1 MPGERICR
9 SKRFHKCQPAVQT
22 APLSS
27 HPGTTHLESFLF
39 SMPDN
44 LATADVDGDALA
56 RLADK
61 TDVDQLLGAL
71 SDLDEEDL
79 RRLADGARPR
89 KPQRPSPAPPV
100 NADVYDVFEDL
111 TDAQEATRE
120 TVRSFMQEEVE
131 PVANEMWEDGTFPKD
146 LIPKAGALFDE
157 VVGRDAYTFPSD
169 DPIRTNLI
177 SFEMSRV
184 EPSFCTFWGVHTL
197 LCMGSVALFGSE
209 EQKERFL
216 EPLAAFDLIGSWA
229 LTEPDHGSDVSRGL
243 ETTARREG
251 DTWVLD
257 GAKKWAGNA
266 TFADVTVVWAR
277 DEADGCI
284 KGFLVEQERPGYHVE
299 QIGGKIA
306 KRGVENG
313 RIELDGVALPEAN
326 RLPGVSHFGDV
337 SAQLATCRASVAWEA
352 AGLATG
358 AYEKALAYCNERTQ
372 FGKPT
377 SSFQMVQD
385 KLVTMLGKVTAL
397 QTFVMQLGR
406 LEAGAGAIGNER
418 SSLAKVWACD
428 TMREVVSIARGIMG
442 GNGILLDHD
451 VARLFADA
459 EGVYS
464 YEGSREMNALIV
476 GRAITGQSA
485 FV

>member
-1 MPGERICR
+1 
-9 SKRFHKCQPAVQT
+9 
-22 APLSS
+22 
-27 HPGTTHLESFLF
+27 
-39 SMPDN
+39 MPDD
-44 LATADVDGDALA
+44 LAPADVDGDLLA
-56 RLADK
+56 RLGEK
-61 TDVDQLLGAL
+61 TDVDQLLHAL
-71 SDLDEEDL
+71 SDLDEDEL
-79 RRLADGARPR
+79 RRLAEGAQPR
-89 KPQRPSPAPPV
+89 TPQRPSPTPPV
-100 NADVYDVFEDL
+100 NPDVYDVFGDL
-111 TDAQEATRE
+111 TDAQQGARK
-120 TVRSFMQEEVE
+120 TVRSFMLEEVE
-131 PVANEMWEDGTFPKD
+131 PVANAAWEAASFPKE
-146 LIPKAGALFDE
+146 LIPKAGALFDD
-157 VVGRDAYTFPSD
+157 VIGTDNYTFPPD
-169 DPIRTNLI
+169 DPIRANLI

-184 EPSFCTFWGVHTL
+184 GPSFCTFWGVHTF

-216 EPLAAFDLIGSWA
+216 DPLAAFDMIGSWA

-243 ETTARREG
+243 ATTARREG

-266 TFADVTVVWAR
+266 PFAGVTVIWAR
-277 DEADGCI
+277 DVSDGNV
-284 KGFLVEQERPGYHVE
+284 KGFLVEQERPGYYVE
-299 QIGGKIA
+299 QIGGKIS
-306 KRGVENG
+306 KRSVENG
-313 RIELDGVALPEAN
+313 LIELDHVEVPEAN

-337 SAQLATCRASVAWEA
+337 GAQLATCRASVAWEA

-358 AYEKALAYCNERTQ
+358 AYEKALDYCNNREQ

-385 KLVTMLGKVTAL
+385 ELVTMLGKVTAL

-406 LEAGAGAIGNER
+406 LQAQEGTISNER

-428 TMREVVSIARGIMG
+428 TMREVVSIARGVMG

-451 VARLFADA
+451 VARFLADA

>member
-1 MPGERICR
+1 
-9 SKRFHKCQPAVQT
+9 
-22 APLSS
+22 
-27 HPGTTHLESFLF
+27 
-39 SMPDN
+39 MPDD
-44 LATADVDGDALA
+44 LAPADVDGDLLA
-56 RLADK
+56 RLGEK
-61 TDVDQLLGAL
+61 TDVDQLLHAL
-71 SDLDEEDL
+71 SDLDEDEL
-79 RRLADGARPR
+79 RRLAEGTQPR
-89 KPQRPSPAPPV
+89 TPQRPSPTPPV
-100 NADVYDVFEDL
+100 NPDVYDVFGDL
-111 TDAQEATRE
+111 TDAQQGARE
-120 TVRSFMQEEVE
+120 TVRSFMLEEVE
-131 PVANEMWEDGTFPKD
+131 PVANAAWEAASFPKE
-146 LIPKAGALFDE
+146 LIPKAGALFDDII
-157 VVGRDAYTFPSD
+157 GTDNYTFPPD
-169 DPIRTNLI
+169 DPIRANLI

-184 EPSFCTFWGVHTL
+184 GPSFCTFWGVHTF

-216 EPLAAFDLIGSWA
+216 DPLAAFDMIGSWA

-243 ETTARREG
+243 ATTARREG

-266 TFADVTVVWAR
+266 PFADVTVIWAR
-277 DEADGCI
+277 DVSDGNV

-299 QIGGKIA
+299 QIGGKIS
-306 KRGVENG
+306 KRSVENG
-313 RIELDGVALPEAN
+313 LIELDHVEVPEAN

-337 SAQLATCRASVAWEA
+337 GAQLATCRASVAWEA

-358 AYEKALAYCNERTQ
+358 AYEKALDYCNNREQ

-385 KLVTMLGKVTAL
+385 ELVTMLGKVTAL

-406 LEAGAGAIGNER
+406 LQAQEGTISNER

-428 TMREVVSIARGIMG
+428 TMREVVSIARGVRG

-451 VARLFADA
+451 VARFFADA

>member
-1 MPGERICR
+1 
-9 SKRFHKCQPAVQT
+9 
-22 APLSS
+22 
-27 HPGTTHLESFLF
+27 
-39 SMPDN
+39 MPDD
-44 LATADVDGDALA
+44 LAPADVDGDLLA
-56 RLADK
+56 RLGEK
-61 TDVDQLLGAL
+61 TDVDQLLHAL
-71 SDLDEEDL
+71 SDLDEDEL
-79 RRLADGARPR
+79 RRLAEGTQPR
-89 KPQRPSPAPPV
+89 TPQRPSPTPPV
-100 NADVYDVFEDL
+100 NPDVYDVFGDL
-111 TDAQEATRE
+111 TDAQQDARE
-120 TVRSFMQEEVE
+120 TVRSFMLEEVE
-131 PVANEMWEDGTFPKD
+131 PVANAAWEAASFPKE
-146 LIPKAGALFDE
+146 LIPKAGALFDD
-157 VVGRDAYTFPSD
+157 VIGTDNYTFPPD
-169 DPIRTNLI
+169 DPIRANLI

-184 EPSFCTFWGVHTL
+184 GPSFCTFWGVHTF

-216 EPLAAFDLIGSWA
+216 DPLAAFDMIGSWA

-243 ETTARREG
+243 ATTARREG

-266 TFADVTVVWAR
+266 PFADVTVIWAR
-277 DEADGCI
+277 DVSDGNV
-284 KGFLVEQERPGYHVE
+284 KGFLVEQERPGYYVE
-299 QIGGKIA
+299 QIGGKIS
-306 KRGVENG
+306 KRSVENG
-313 RIELDGVALPEAN
+313 LIELDHVEVPEAN

-337 SAQLATCRASVAWEA
+337 GAQLATCRASVAWEA

-358 AYEKALAYCNERTQ
+358 AYEKALDYCNNREQ

-385 KLVTMLGKVTAL
+385 ELVTMLGKVTAL

-406 LEAGAGAIGNER
+406 LQAQEGTISNER

-428 TMREVVSIARGIMG
+428 TMREVVSIARGVMG

-451 VARLFADA
+451 VARFFADA

>member
-1 MPGERICR
+1 
-9 SKRFHKCQPAVQT
+9 
-22 APLSS
+22 
-27 HPGTTHLESFLF
+27 
-39 SMPDN
+39 MPDD
-44 LATADVDGDALA
+44 LAPADVDGDLLA
-56 RLADK
+56 RLGEK
-61 TDVDQLLGAL
+61 TDVDQLLHAL
-71 SDLDEEDL
+71 SDLDEDEL
-79 RRLADGARPR
+79 RRLAEGTQPR
-89 KPQRPSPAPPV
+89 TPRRPSPTPPV
-100 NADVYDVFEDL
+100 NPDVYDVFGDL
-111 TDAQEATRE
+111 TDAQQDARE
-120 TVRSFMQEEVE
+120 TVRSFMLEEVE
-131 PVANEMWEDGTFPKD
+131 PVANAAWEAASFPKE
-146 LIPKAGALFDE
+146 LIPKAGALFDD
-157 VVGRDAYTFPSD
+157 VIGTDNYTFPPD
-169 DPIRTNLI
+169 DPIRDNLI

-184 EPSFCTFWGVHTL
+184 GPSFCTFWGVHTF

-216 EPLAAFDLIGSWA
+216 DPLAAFDMIGSWA

-243 ETTARREG
+243 TTTARREG

-266 TFADVTVVWAR
+266 PFADVTVIWAR
-277 DEADGCI
+277 DVSDGNV
-284 KGFLVEQERPGYHVE
+284 KGFLVEQERPGYYVE
-299 QIGGKIA
+299 QIGGKIS
-306 KRGVENG
+306 KRSVENG
-313 RIELDGVALPEAN
+313 LIELDHVEVPEAN

-337 SAQLATCRASVAWEA
+337 GAQLATCRASVAWEA

-358 AYEKALAYCNERTQ
+358 AYEKALDYCNNREQ

-385 KLVTMLGKVTAL
+385 ELVTMLGKVTAL

-406 LEAGAGAIGNER
+406 LQAQEGTISNER

-428 TMREVVSIARGIMG
+428 TMREVVSIARGVMG
-442 GNGILLDHD
+442 GNGILLDHN
-451 VARLFADA
+451 VARFFADA

>member
-1 MPGERICR
+1 MPG
-9 SKRFHKCQPAVQT
+9 
-22 APLSS
+22 APSTSNSS
-27 HPGTTHLESFLF
+27 
-39 SMPDN
+39 
-44 LATADVDGDALA
+44 ATDANSAPDVDGIADEVLT
-56 RLADK
+56 RLAEK
-61 TDVDQLLGAL
+61 TDVGQLLRTL
-71 SDLDEEDL
+71 SDLDSEEL
-79 RRLADGARPR
+79 NRLTDGTF
-89 KPQRPSPAPPV
+89 PQGPQSPSPPPPV
-100 NADVYDVFEDL
+100 NSDAYDVFEGL
-111 TDAQEATRE
+111 TDRQSQTRE
-120 TVRSFMQEEVE
+120 TVRSFMLEEVE
-131 PVANEMWEDGTFPKD
+131 PIANDAWEAGTFPKG
-146 LIPKAGALFDE
+146 LIPRAGELFSTLIGVD
-157 VVGRDAYTFPSD
+157 GYTFPPD

-177 SFEMSRV
+177 SYEMSRV
-184 EPSFCTFWGVHTL
+184 GPSFCTFWGVHTL
-197 LCMGSVALFGSE
+197 LCMGSVALFGSDD
-209 EQKERFL
+209 QRERFL
-216 EPLAAFDLIGSWA
+216 KPLGAFDMIGSWA

-251 DTWVLD
+251 DTWVLN

-277 DEADGCI
+277 DVADGHV
-284 KGFLVEQERPGYHVE
+284 KGFLVERERPGFHVE

-306 KRGVENG
+306 KRSVENG
-313 RIELDGVALPEAN
+313 LIELDAVELPAAN
-326 RLPGVSHFGDV
+326 RLPGASHFGDV
-337 SAQLATCRASVAWEA
+337 ARQLATCRASVAWEA
-352 AGLATG
+352 AGLAAG
-358 AYEKALAYCNERTQ
+358 AYEKALAYCNGREQ

-406 LEAGAGAIGNER
+406 LQAEEGELSNER

-428 TMREVVSIARGIMG
+428 TMREVVSMARGIMG
-442 GNGILLDHD
+442 GNGILLEHD
-451 VARLFADA
+451 VARFFADA

>member
-1 MPGERICR
+1 
-9 SKRFHKCQPAVQT
+9 
-22 APLSS
+22 
-27 HPGTTHLESFLF
+27 
-39 SMPDN
+39 MPDD
-44 LATADVDGDALA
+44 LAPADVDGDLLA
-56 RLADK
+56 RLGEK
-61 TDVDQLLGAL
+61 TDVDQLLHTL
-71 SDLDEEDL
+71 SDLDEDEL
-79 RRLADGARPR
+79 RRLAEGAQPR
-89 KPQRPSPAPPV
+89 TPRRPSPTPPV
-100 NADVYDVFEDL
+100 NPDVYDVFGDL
-111 TDAQEATRE
+111 TDAQQGARE
-120 TVRSFMQEEVE
+120 TVRSFMLEEVE
-131 PVANEMWEDGTFPKD
+131 PVANAAWEAASFPKE
-146 LIPKAGALFDE
+146 LIPKAGALFDD
-157 VVGRDAYTFPSD
+157 VIGTDNYTFPPD
-169 DPIRTNLI
+169 DPIRANLI

-184 EPSFCTFWGVHTL
+184 GPSFCTFWGVHTF

-216 EPLAAFDLIGSWA
+216 DPLAAFDMIGSWA

-243 ETTARREG
+243 ATTARREG

-266 TFADVTVVWAR
+266 PFADVTVIWAR
-277 DEADGCI
+277 DVSDGNV
-284 KGFLVEQERPGYHVE
+284 KGFLIEQERPGYYVE
-299 QIGGKIA
+299 QIGGKIS
-306 KRGVENG
+306 KRSVENG
-313 RIELDGVALPEAN
+313 LIELDHVEVPEAN

-337 SAQLATCRASVAWEA
+337 GAQLATCRASVAWEA

-358 AYEKALAYCNERTQ
+358 AYEKALDYCNNREQ

-385 KLVTMLGKVTAL
+385 ELVTMLGKVTAL

-406 LEAGAGAIGNER
+406 LQAQEGTISNER

-428 TMREVVSIARGIMG
+428 TMREVVSIARGVMG

-451 VARLFADA
+451 VARFFADA